1 MTKNI
6 CTMDAAAAPQENVAR
21 KASDLFHKIWSGADP
36 ASVPAASTPRKA
48 RRPGPVLHRLPDLHK
63 FGPNFV

>member
-6 CTMDAAAAPQENVAR
+6 CTMDVVAPSQGTVLGKAASLLN
-21 KASDLFHKIWSGADP
+21 KIWSGADP
-36 ASVPAASTPRKA
+36 ASAPAASTPQVA
-48 RRPGPVLHRLPDLHK
+48 RRPGPVLHRLPDLRK